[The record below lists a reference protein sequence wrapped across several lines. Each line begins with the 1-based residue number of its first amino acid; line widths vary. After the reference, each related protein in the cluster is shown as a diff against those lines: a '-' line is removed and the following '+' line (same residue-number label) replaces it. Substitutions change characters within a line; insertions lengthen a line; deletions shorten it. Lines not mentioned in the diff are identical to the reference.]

1 MLTEA
6 QTHYL
11 LSIPKY
17 VIDGN
22 GVQQSS
28 ISIDLNVEYKYRLD
42 LRSVID
48 DVEYNFLL
56 VIDRGKKY
64 TLKLTLHCQDS
75 ESKDCIVRIDYN
87 SAHTNPS
94 RVLDTLPDQF
104 CPFAGAIIREPHIHY
119 NIDGYKPAQWALPL
133 SHVEFVPKELL
144 KSEFSTNF
152 AEVIRSFM
160 KLINLETTVNVNEHR
175 TLFS

>member
-104 CPFAGAIIREPHIHY
+104 CPFAGAIIRNRTFIITLMGINRLNGPFHY
-119 NIDGYKPAQWALPL
+119 LTLNL
-133 SHVEFVPKELL
+133 FPKN
-144 KSEFSTNF
+144 S
-152 AEVIRSFM
+152 
-160 KLINLETTVNVNEHR
+160 
-175 TLFS
+175 